1 MPLFVKARSFLRN
14 LFLPRRVGEELDQ
27 ELHSHLEMLIV
38 ENIRVGMPPKE
49 AQRAA
54 RIELGG
60 IEQVKEQV
68 RGERI
73 GNRFHSVI
81 SDCRYGL
88 RQFRKNPGFTAVA
101 VLTLALGIGANTAIF
116 SVVNGVL
123 LRPLPFRDPSRLVL
137 IAEESSFS
145 VISTSYENY
154 LDWRDQ
160 SHSFESMEATR
171 GGTITLTGAGEPERL
186 NVRMATAGLFPMLG
200 INAQI
205 GRTFLSEEDRPGG
218 TPVALLSYGLWQRR
232 FGGSPDAIGKTIN
245 LDSQPYT
252 VVGILPGGFQIL
264 QPADVFLPFMP
275 WAKSLPDDRNW
286 HPGIIPLARLKR
298 GVSREQARVEMVEI
312 TKRLEQQY
320 PDYNTGTSADVVGLQ
335 DQIVQNSRP
344 ALLLLL
350 GAVSFVLLIA
360 CVNVANLL
368 LARAASRGREVA
380 IRTAMGAGRGRVIR
394 QLLTESVLLSLAG
407 GLLGVLM
414 AWAALGALLRI
425 AAGSIP
431 QGTPIGLDPWVL
443 AFTAIVSLFTGL
455 LFGIVPALR
464 TAKLDLREALNE
476 GSRGSTAGPGQH
488 RLRGTLVA
496 MEIALAML
504 LLVGSGLLLRS
515 FSRLQEVPPGFQPDH
530 LLVADIPLS
539 STAYAKPEDRYQF
552 FDRLVERAK
561 ALPGVRS
568 AAAASFLPVSGGG
581 SIIHFNISGR
591 PPKSPHEFVAAGYRA
606 ITPNYLETLG
616 VPLQHGRLF
625 TNGDYEKSPAVV
637 VINTTMAR
645 TFFPNENPL
654 GKRLQLGALPDQQV
668 PTMEIVGV
676 VGDVRPG
683 LGVDPQAEM
692 YLPYRQ
698 ADLLLPVF
706 QLSLVMRTAAE
717 PTLQTAALRSALAE
731 IDPNQPLVKI
741 RTMEENM
748 ATTSA
753 QPRFRAWLIG
763 IFAMLAL
770 LLAAVGVYGVMS
782 YAVAKRTSEIG
793 VRLALGA
800 QPLDVFTIIVG
811 EGLRLAL
818 FGVGIGLILALALTR
833 LLQSFLFGISAY
845 DPLTFIE
852 VSVLLTLVA
861 AAASYFP
868 ARRATRVDPMIAL
881 RYE

>member
-1 MPLFVKARSFLRN
+1 VP
-14 LFLPRRVGEELDQ
+14 
-27 ELHSHLEMLIV
+27 
-38 ENIRVGMPPKE
+38 
-49 AQRAA
+49 
-54 RIELGG
+54 GG
-60 IEQVKEQV
+60 SMFKLLQDV
-68 RGERI
+68 R
-73 GNRFHSVI
+73 
-81 SDCRYGL
+81 YA
-88 RQFRKNPGFTAVA
+88 FRLLAKSPGFTAIA
-101 VLTLALGIGANTAIF
+101 ILTLALGIGANTAIF

-123 LRPLPFRDPSRLVL
+123 LRPLPFRDPSQLVL
-137 IAEESSFS
+137 IAEKSSFP

-171 GGTITLTGAGEPERL
+171 GGAITLTGAGDPERL
-186 NVRMATAGLFPMLG
+186 NVRMVTAGLFSMLG
-200 INAQI
+200 INARV
-205 GRTFLSEEDRPGG
+205 GRTFLPEEDRAGG

-232 FGGSPDAIGKTIN
+232 FGGSQEIIGKAIN
-245 LDSQPYT
+245 LDAQPYT
-252 VVGILPGGFQIL
+252 VVGILPSGFQIL
-264 QPADVFLPFMP
+264 QPADIFLPFMP
-275 WAKSLPDDRNW
+275 WAKTLPDDRNW
-286 HPGIIPLARLKR
+286 HPGIIPLARLKS
-298 GVSREQARVEMVEI
+298 GVSREQARVDMVGI

-350 GAVSFVLLIA
+350 GAVSFVLLIS

-380 IRTAMGAGRGRVIR
+380 IRTALGAGRARVIR

-414 AWAALGALLRI
+414 ASAALGPLLKL
-425 AAGSIP
+425 AAGSVP
-431 QGTPIGLDPWVL
+431 QGAPIGLDPWVL
-443 AFTAIVSLFTGL
+443 AFTAGVSLLTGL
-455 LFGIVPALR
+455 LFGIVPAMR

-488 RLRGTLVA
+488 RLRGVLVA

-539 STAYAKPEDRYQF
+539 QTAYAKPENRYQF
-552 FDRLVERAK
+552 FDRLVERART
-561 ALPGVRS
+561 LPGVRS

-581 SIIHFNISGR
+581 SVIHFNITGR
-591 PPKSPHEFVAAGYRA
+591 PPKSPHEFVAAGYRT

-616 VPLQHGRLF
+616 VPLLQGRLF
-625 TNGDYEKSPAVV
+625 THADNEKSPAVV
-637 VINTTMAR
+637 AINATMAHI
-645 TFFPNENPL
+645 FFPNENPL

-683 LGVDPQAEM
+683 LGIDPQAEM

-698 ADLLLPVF
+698 ADLVLPVF
-706 QLSLVMRTAAE
+706 QLSVVMRTAGD
-717 PTLQTAALRSALAE
+717 PTLQTSALRSALAE
-731 IDPNQPLVKI
+731 IDPNQPLVRV

-748 ATTSA
+748 ATTVA

-763 IFAMLAL
+763 IFAALAL
-770 LLAAVGVYGVMS
+770 VLAAVGVYGVMS
-782 YAVAKRTSEIG
+782 YTVTQRTSEIG
-793 VRLALGA
+793 VRVTMGA
-800 QPLDVFTIIVG
+800 QPQDVFRIIVG

-818 FGVGIGLILALALTR
+818 IGVGVGLVTALALTR
-833 LLQSFLFGISAY
+833 LLRSFLFGISAY
-845 DPLTFIE
+845 DPLTFVG
-852 VSVLLTLVA
+852 VSLLLTFVAVA
-861 AAASYFP
+861 ASFFP
-868 ARRATRVDPMIAL
+868 ARRATLVDPLVAL

>member
-1 MPLFVKARSFLRN
+1 MFKLLQ
-14 LFLPRRVGEELDQ
+14 D
-27 ELHSHLEMLIV
+27 
-38 ENIRVGMPPKE
+38 
-49 AQRAA
+49 
-54 RIELGG
+54 
-60 IEQVKEQV
+60 V
-68 RGERI
+68 R
-73 GNRFHSVI
+73 
-81 SDCRYGL
+81 YA
-88 RQFRKNPGFTAVA
+88 FRLLAKNPGFTAIA
-101 VLTLALGIGANTAIF
+101 ILTLALGIGANTAIF

-137 IAEESSFS
+137 VAEKSSFP

-160 SHSFESMEATR
+160 SHSFEAMEATR
-171 GGTITLTGAGEPERL
+171 GGAITLTGAGEPERL

-200 INAQI
+200 INAHI
-205 GRTFLSEEDRPGG
+205 GRTFLPEEDRAGG
-218 TPVALLSYGLWQRR
+218 APVVLLSYGLWQRR
-232 FGGSPDAIGKTIN
+232 FGASQDIIGKAIN

-252 VVGILPGGFQIL
+252 VVGVLPSGFQIL
-264 QPADVFLPFMP
+264 QPADLFLPFMP
-275 WAKSLPDDRNW
+275 WARTLPDDRNW
-286 HPGIIPLARLKR
+286 HPGIIPLARLKP
-298 GVSREQARVEMVEI
+298 GVSKAQARVEMVGI

-380 IRTAMGAGRGRVIR
+380 IRTALGAGRGRIVR

-407 GLLGVLM
+407 GLLGVFM
-414 AWAALGALLRI
+414 AWAALGPLLKI
-425 AAGSIP
+425 AAGSVP
-431 QGTPIGLDPWVL
+431 QGAPIGLDPSVL
-443 AFTAIVSLFTGL
+443 AFTAGVSLCTGL
-455 LFGIVPALR
+455 LFGIMPAMR

-488 RLRGTLVA
+488 RLRGALVA

-515 FSRLQEVPPGFQPDH
+515 FSRLQDVPPGFQPDH

-539 STAYAKPEDRYQF
+539 QTAYAKPEARYQF
-552 FDRLVERAK
+552 FDRLVERART
-561 ALPGVRS
+561 LPGVRS

-581 SIIHFNISGR
+581 SVIHFNITGR
-591 PPKSPHEFVAAGYRA
+591 PPKSPHEFVAAGYRT

-616 VPLQHGRLF
+616 VPLLQGRLF
-625 TNGDYEKSPAVV
+625 TQADNDKSLPVV
-637 VINTTMAR
+637 VINATMVH

-683 LGVDPQAEM
+683 LGTDPQAEM

-706 QLSLVMRTAAE
+706 QLSVVMRTAVDPA
-717 PTLQTAALRSALAE
+717 LQTAALRSALAQ
-731 IDPNQPLVKI
+731 IDPNQPLVKV

-748 ATTSA
+748 ATTVA

-770 LLAAVGVYGVMS
+770 VLSAVGVYGVMS
-782 YAVAKRTSEIG
+782 YAVTQRISEIG
-793 VRLALGA
+793 VRVTMGA
-800 QPLDVFTIIVG
+800 QPHDVFRIIVG
-811 EGLRLAL
+811 EGLRLSL
-818 FGVGIGLILALALTR
+818 VGVGIGLVTALALTR

-845 DPLTFIE
+845 DPLTFVG

-861 AAASYFP
+861 LAASFFP
-868 ARRATRVDPMIAL
+868 ARRATLVDPLVAL

>member
-1 MPLFVKARSFLRN
+1 M
-14 LFLPRRVGEELDQ
+14 GT
-27 ELHSHLEMLIV
+27 LI
-38 ENIRVGMPPKE
+38 
-49 AQRAA
+49 QD
-54 RIELGG
+54 L
-60 IEQVKEQV
+60 
-68 RGERI
+68 
-73 GNRFHSVI
+73 
-81 SDCRYGL
+81 RYGVRML
-88 RQFRKNPGFTAVA
+88 WKSPGFTIVA

-137 IAEESSFS
+137 IAEKSSFPI
-145 VISTSYENY
+145 ISTSYENY

-171 GGTITLTGAGEPERL
+171 GSSITLTGAGEPERL
-186 NVRMATAGLFPMLG
+186 NVRMATAGLFSMLG

-205 GRTFLSEEDRPGG
+205 GRTFLAEEDRAGG

-232 FGGSPDAIGKTIN
+232 FGGTADIIGKTVN
-245 LDSQPYT
+245 LDLQPYT
-252 VVGILPGGFQIL
+252 VVGILPSGFQIL
-264 QPADVFLPFMP
+264 QPADLYLPFTP
-275 WAKSLPDDRNW
+275 WAKTLPADRNW
-286 HPGIIPLARLKR
+286 HPGIIPLARLKQ
-298 GVSREQARVEMVEI
+298 GVSKEQARGEMVGI

-335 DQIVQNSRP
+335 DEIVQNSRP

-360 CVNVANLL
+360 CANVANLL

-380 IRTAMGAGRGRVIR
+380 IRTAMGASRGRVIR

-407 GLLGVLM
+407 GLLGVIVAL
-414 AWAALGALLRI
+414 AAVGLLPKI
-425 AAGSIP
+425 AGDSIP
-431 QGTPIGLDPWVL
+431 QGAPIGLDPWVL
-443 AFTAIVSLFTGL
+443 AFTAVVSLFTGL

-464 TAKLDLREALNE
+464 TANLDLRGTLNE

-488 RLRGTLVA
+488 VLRGALVA

-539 STAYAKPEDRYQF
+539 PTAYAKPQDRYQF

-561 ALPGVRS
+561 SLPGVRS

-581 SIIHFNISGR
+581 SIIHFNITGR
-591 PPKSPHEFVAAGYRA
+591 PPKSPHEFVAAGYRT

-616 VPLQHGRLF
+616 VPLLQGRFF
-625 TNGDYEKSPAVV
+625 TRGDNEKSPAVV
-637 VINTTMAR
+637 IINATMAH

-654 GKRLQLGALPDQQV
+654 GKRLQLGALPEQEV

-676 VGDVRPG
+676 VGDVHFG
-683 LGVDPQAEM
+683 LGTDPQAEM

-706 QLSLVMRTAAE
+706 QLSVVMRTAGDPSLE
-717 PTLQTAALRSALAE
+717 TSALRSALAE
-731 IDPNQPLVKI
+731 IDPNQPLVKV

-748 ATTSA
+748 ATTVA
-753 QPRFRAWLIG
+753 QPRFRTWLIG
-763 IFAMLAL
+763 ILAMLAL
-770 LLAAVGVYGVMS
+770 VLAAVGVYGVMS
-782 YAVAKRTSEIG
+782 YTVTQRTSEIG
-793 VRLALGA
+793 VRVALGA
-800 QPLDVFTIIVG
+800 QPKDVFRIIVG

-818 FGVGIGLILALALTR
+818 FGVGVGLVAALVLTR

-845 DPLTFIE
+845 DPLTFIA
-852 VSVLLTLVA
+852 VSLLLTLVA
-861 AAASYFP
+861 VAASYFP